1 MKTKTIKSAFFV
13 FVLFVAGCA
22 SQNKTVTEETKKV
35 YMQNVYA
42 SLMNEISNDA
52 EVAIV
57 EDSIK
62 VIFKTGILFKINE
75 TAIVK
80 ELYPCFQRFAKVLNK
95 YENTKILITGHTDN
109 TGDEKTNIELS
120 QKRADSAKKLLNE
133 FNVSES
139 RMFTLGHGS
148 ALPAYTNNTVSE
160 RSKNRRV
167 EFVILYNYMT
177 TQK

>member
-1 MKTKTIKSAFFV
+1 MKTKTIKIASFV

-35 YMQNVYA
+35 YMQNVYT
-42 SLMNEISNDA
+42 SLINEMSNDA

-62 VIFKTGILFKINE
+62 VIFTTGILFKVNE
-75 TAIVK
+75 TVIVK
-80 ELYPCFQRFAKVLNK
+80 ELYPCFKRFAKVLNK

-120 QKRADSAKKLLNE
+120 QKRADSAKKLLKE
-133 FNVSES
+133 FNVGES

-148 ALPAYTNNTVSE
+148 AIPAFNNNTASE

-167 EFVILYNYMT
+167 EFIILYNYKT
-177 TQK
+177 TKK